1 MKVTF
6 EAEVY
11 EYNFGNGDMQLE
23 RSLYTSEEFG
33 MLATTADVYL
43 PVPEFKTATFTKG
56 KRFRIT
62 VEEVPE

>member
-11 EYNFGNGDMQLE
+11 EYNFGNGDMHLE
-23 RSLYTSEEFG
+23 RSPYTSEEFG
-33 MLATTADVYL
+33 MLETTVDVCL
-43 PVPEFKTATFTKG
+43 PIPEFKTATFTKG